1 MAVRLKYAGVPVEK
15 IIVEEDIKTAVEI
28 ATKSDNI
35 EERVTI
41 LPSYTALL
49 KISKMK
55 F

>member
-1 MAVRLKYAGVPVEK
+1 MALRLKYAGIPQDR
-15 IIVEEDIKTAVEI
+15 IIVEENIKSAIEI
-28 ATKSDNI
+28 AAKSDNI
-35 EERVTI
+35 EERITI